1 MSLSWTTR
9 HCWTLE
15 TGEWRCRSQDRGY
28 HPEKEE
34 RVVSS
39 GYIWFHC
46 ACPQALH
53 PLALSPAIILQ
64 DRHHRR
70 FMNDSLAPPSP
81 NLPSHCLSFQG
92 LGLGFQPGSGT
103 PHPNPLALSTVPY
116 CIPEEHYCLLHAITE
131 MSIKWDTECGWCAS
145 RCTPIG
151 FAEPTGREVWPISR
165 QPRPNLTQLPPQP
178 FRREI
183 RECFCL

>member
-15 TGEWRCRSQDRGY
+15 IGEWRCRSQDQGY

-34 RVVSS
+34 HVASS
-39 GYIWFHC
+39 GYIQFHC

-53 PLALSPAIILQ
+53 PITLSLVIILQ
-64 DRHHRR
+64 DRHHRH
-70 FMNDSLAPPSP
+70 FMDDNLAPPSP
-81 NLPSHCLSFQG
+81 NLPSHCLGFQG
-92 LGLGFQPGSGT
+92 LGLGFQPRSGT
-103 PHPNPLALSTVPY
+103 PQHPCSFHCAVLHSRRMLLSFACHYRKEHKMGYWAWLMCKSVYTDWVCRAHGEGSVTDFTLAAP
-116 CIPEEHYCLLHAITE
+116 H
-131 MSIKWDTECGWCAS
+131 
-145 RCTPIG
+145 
-151 FAEPTGREVWPISR
+151 
-165 QPRPNLTQLPPQP
+165 LTQLPPQP